1 MFLVIV
7 DAYTKWLEVRYM
19 TSATSASV
27 IRELRALFATFGLPR
42 KVVSDN
48 GSVFVSSVMTDFYQK
63 NGIQA
68 VTSAPYHPATNGQAE
83 RFVYE
88 LKQGLARDKKG
99 LLSLRVARLL
109 YKQHTT
115 VSTSTGKTP
124 AFMMFGR
131 ELATNLSRLMPSPER
146 ERQPQEKMPASKA
159 FKEGEPVVVVNFRGT
174 PRWIDGTLVKKIG
187 YRSWLI
193 ETAWG
198 RIRRHL
204 NHIRRRSSSSTSPAA
219 WEIDGSDRPDVCRRP
234 QDAPPQ
240 EDPAAGDP
248 GSVATEPRRINPPRS
263 RRPPDRYGDY
273 V

>member
-48 GSVFVSSVMTDFYQK
+48 DSVFVSSVMTEFYQK

-83 RFVYE
+83 RMVYE

-109 YKQHTT
+109 YEQHTT

-131 ELATNLSRLMPSPER
+131 ELATNLSRLMP
-146 ERQPQEKMPASKA
+146 PQNENDNRKKRCLHPKPSRK
-159 FKEGEPVVVVNFRGT
+159 GS
-174 PRWIDGTLVKKIG
+174 RWL
-187 YRSWLI
+187 
-193 ETAWG
+193 
-198 RIRRHL
+198 
-204 NHIRRRSSSSTSPAA
+204 SSSSGELPG
-219 WEIDGSDRPDVCRRP
+219 GST
-234 QDAPPQ
+234 AHW
-240 EDPAAGDP
+240 
-248 GSVATEPRRINPPRS
+248 
-263 RRPPDRYGDY
+263 
-273 V
+273 